1 MVGEPA
7 RPFHYWDKGMTSVV
21 GRNAA
26 VVQSGRLRVSGRLA
40 YFFWALLHGFY
51 VPGLRNR
58 LSVTLT
64 WIWSYATRRRA
75 ALLLVGEAPPP
86 AEQTKPSPVH
96 DEERV
101 RR

>member
-1 MVGEPA
+1 
-7 RPFHYWDKGMTSVV
+7 MTSVV

-40 YFFWALLHGFY
+40 YFFWAFLHGFY

-58 LSVTLT
+58 LSVTVT

-86 AEQTKPSPVH
+86 AEQTEPIPVH
-96 DEERV
+96 GEERV

>member
-1 MVGEPA
+1 MIS
-7 RPFHYWDKGMTSVV
+7 RV

-26 VVQSGRLRVSGRLA
+26 VVQSGRIRLTGRLA
-40 YFFWALLHGFY
+40 FFFWGLLHGFY

-75 ALLLVGEAPPP
+75 ALLLIGEQAPELPLAPP
-86 AEQTKPSPVH
+86 
-96 DEERV
+96 DELLSVAGRETTEASR
-101 RR
+101 